1 MHFRVSAFF
10 FASSLLV
17 SSAHAQERTVSKL
30 SIPPLEVW
38 VTRARASDGGL
49 TLKVVAKGVG
59 PKPQA
64 LTIYQG
70 GGDDDGAG
78 DADLRAVTASAV
90 DLPGGKKGARVDVT
104 LHPPDGK
111 KSDERTETTIVGFDG
126 KTRKLLELVTRVGR
140 DRSKICREFQETALT
155 VAGADLV
162 GVTSMRRESALG
174 DDVLPLDKGCRSPS
188 GAAKKV
194 YKWATDHFVDADA
207 DFEDEGETAPPAT
220 SSSSPSSPSP
230 AAKPDGGA
238 KGKAPTVAAPAPAR
252 APAPSGGGSGPAA
265 ADSDD

>member
-1 MHFRVSAFF
+1 MHFRLSAFF
-10 FASSLLV
+10 FVSSLLV

-38 VTRARASDGGL
+38 VTRARSSDGGL
-49 TLKVVAKGVG
+49 TIKLVAKGVG

-70 GGDDDGAG
+70 GGDDDGPG
-78 DADLRAVTASAV
+78 DAELRALTASAV
-90 DLPGGKKGARVDVT
+90 DLPAGKKGARVDVT

-111 KSDERTETTIVGFDG
+111 KNDERTETTIVGFDG
-126 KTRKLLELVTRVGR
+126 KTHKLLELVTRVGR

-162 GVTSMRRESALG
+162 GVTSTRRESALG
-174 DDVLPLDKGCRSPS
+174 DDDLPLDKNCRSPN

-207 DFEDEGETAPPAT
+207 DFEDEETARPAT
-220 SSSSPSSPSP
+220 SSSSPSP
-230 AAKPDGGA
+230 APGTPPKPDAGAKP
-238 KGKAPTVAAPAPAR
+238 KAPTAAAPPPAH
-252 APAPSGGGSGPAA
+252 APAPSGGGSAPAA